1 MWGAL
6 IRKIHSEI
14 VKINPNKILLKSS
27 PRKKEEK
34 RN

>member
-14 VKINPNKILLKSS
+14 VKINPNKIHPIKKR
-27 PRKKEEK
+27 RKREI
-34 RN
+34 